1 MIYAYMGSLCLQN
14 EQTCLGM
21 SATDGVGKSESASAK
36 EIQTNTNIVGFCVF
50 MVFIYNKGNHQH

>member
-21 SATDGVGKSESASAK
+21 SATDGVGKSESA

>member
-14 EQTCLGM
+14 EQTCLELR
-21 SATDGVGKSESASAK
+21 ATDGVGKSESA